1 LNFSIGVGALCA
13 RELFLDCLVGL
24 AGDKVRQLLAEDGF
38 IHDFRLFSHL
48 IDETVLFEK
57 EIGELYSYYAD
68 DDRRHHHRRSVTSEL
83 CRNKPALELWLRFF
97 FNKFYYIEGTLGGS

>member
-1 LNFSIGVGALCA
+1 LHFSIGFGVATLSA

-38 IHDFRLFSHL
+38 VHDRRLFSHL

-57 EIGELYSYYAD
+57 ELVELYGYD
-68 DDRRHHHRRSVTSEL
+68 DDDDGSVGDDIGDFSDNVETGHKKF
-83 CRNKPALELWLRFF
+83 NINFF
-97 FNKFYYIEGTLGGS
+97 HKKSLLKY